1 MPAKCQET
9 TNENV
14 SNNKRNRKRNV
25 IWFNPPFS
33 VKVKTKV
40 GKYFLNLIRKHFPP
54 RHKFSKLFS
63 GSTIKVRYSCI
74 PNIKAEIHKRN
85 KNTIEK
91 AQQKRP
97 DTELCNCANKE
108 LFPLKGQCITKSIVY
123 QANITAN
130 IPGYKKKDYLV
141 VSETTFKDRYGNH
154 KKSLTKQRHK
164 DDRELSRDY
173 WKVKMFFCD
182 KGLIEL
188 VDDSYKIKQTKE
200 REFVEETLAE
210 LTNQCPPFSESETL
224 VFPGTPKSP
233 DSLFL
238 RKTLSTPEIPSA
250 QPPTPKRPVKHPGD
264 ECTHNLVLF

>member
-1 MPAKCQET
+1 M
-9 TNENV
+9 
-14 SNNKRNRKRNV
+14 
-25 IWFNPPFS
+25 
-33 VKVKTKV
+33 
-40 GKYFLNLIRKHFPP
+40 
-54 RHKFSKLFS
+54 
-63 GSTIKVRYSCI
+63 
-74 PNIKAEIHKRN
+74 
-85 KNTIEK
+85 
-91 AQQKRP
+91 
-97 DTELCNCANKE
+97 CN
-108 LFPLKGQCITKSIVY
+108 
-123 QANITAN
+123 
-130 IPGYKKKDYLV
+130 
-141 VSETTFKDRYGNH
+141 
-154 KKSLTKQRHK
+154 
-164 DDRELSRDY
+164 
-173 WKVKMFFCD
+173 